1 MAVKFKELAGSPV
14 ETFGPEGMG
23 AERKFLVEWNVRR
36 DFVEE
41 LLGDEFTFG
50 GTSLMDYPGTEGIKC
65 MRLRLES
72 FANNPDHQGE
82 FTDIATDINAYTSE
96 IRCGG
101 FDNPCLVTAQYE
113 VLVPADRG
121 DLPTPEEGTFLT
133 YRMDFGGHYIE
144 APAVGCYWQASPF
157 TPVPPAQALGQT
169 VRVPVVEHHI
179 TVHRMINPPWQAISD
194 LVGTVNLNAPFLG
207 AAQEQI
213 LFDGCNAEK
222 EFTWAGNFL
231 EPQFGWKLSYVF
243 REMRN
248 KAFGADKTTIGW
260 NHTYRFLPLA
270 SAGWD
275 RLVTFSD
282 LSLAYEQGNH
292 LPLFQFAA
300 E

>member
-1 MAVKFKELAGSPV
+1 MAVIFKELAGSPV

-23 AERKFLVEWNVRR
+23 AERKFLVEWNQRR
-36 DFVEE
+36 TFVTE
-41 LLGDEFTFG
+41 LLGDEFSFG
-50 GTSLMDYPGTEGIKC
+50 GDTLADYPGTTGIKC

-72 FANNPDHQGE
+72 FAENPDNQGE
-82 FTDIATDINAYTSE
+82 FDDVTVDINAYTSE

-113 VLVPADRG
+113 VLVPSERD

-144 APAVGCYWQASPF
+144 APAPACTWEGAP
-157 TPVPPAQALGQT
+157 TIPVPPAQALGQT

-179 TVHRMINPPWQAISD
+179 TVHLMLNPPWQAISD
-194 LVGTVNLNAPFLG
+194 TIGTVNDAAFINA
-207 AAQEQI
+207 AAGQV
-213 LFDGCNAEK
+213 LFDGCDAEK

-231 EPQFGWKLSYVF
+231 EPQFGWKISYVF

-248 KAFGADKTTIGW
+248 KMWGADKAAVGW

-275 RLVTFSD
+275 RLLVAGGD
-282 LSLAYEQGNH
+282 PAYDSEDFA
-292 LPLFQFAA
+292 PLFQFAA
-300 E
+300 TT